1 MKFQALLI
9 SFIVIAASAA
19 PLEVAG
25 PGNIEV
31 QVCKDGAHG
40 VVGIRKSL
48 AWDKRKLRNVAACSE
63 EEDTVTVEDTT
74 DHLLIHFKEDTVSTP
89 ETSGGTRTWEK
100 RALVE
105 DSVFAAETGGGA
117 WIWEKRDGLEYFLS
131 LRSALV
137 WGPSGPSSLSPSREP
152 ADLGALLRVVALG
165 LDQPDPQCPL
175 CTGSAVPRISSDWF
189 SRGSPPRRKT
199 PRPGR
204 PLPPHTHQTSYPLDA
219 HLSPFR
225 A

>member
-19 PLEVAG
+19 PLEVAT

-48 AWDKRKLRNVAACSE
+48 AWDKRKLRNVAARSE
-63 EEDTVTVEDTT
+63 EEDTATV
-74 DHLLIHFKEDTVSTP
+74 EDTVSTP
-89 ETSGGTRTWEK
+89 KTSGGTRIWEK

-117 WIWEKRDGLEYFLS
+117 WIWEKRDGLDIPLGKGVSDSGDFFWIGIFCPSALLLCGGLRALLLFRPRTS
-131 LRSALV
+131 LRLLELHSE
-137 WGPSGPSSLSPSREP
+137 WSLWVSIS
-152 ADLGALLRVVALG
+152 
-165 LDQPDPQCPL
+165 QPLTL
-175 CTGSAVPRISSDWF
+175 CTGSAVPRISSDSGF
-189 SRGSPPRRKT
+189 PRLTTAPENPSAGTAAPPAH
-199 PRPGR
+199 
-204 PLPPHTHQTSYPLDA
+204 PPN
-219 HLSPFR
+219 
-225 A
+225 